1 MLRKALIFG
10 SQGHI
15 DQLREKYI
23 IVGKKIIINFDNF
36 EENYGGKIMYR
47 LIQFMLKRVIFFF
60 CIIIRI
66 QSDI

>member
-23 IVGKKIIINFDNF
+23 IVGKKIIINFD
-36 EENYGGKIMYR
+36 
-47 LIQFMLKRVIFFF
+47 
-60 CIIIRI
+60 
-66 QSDI
+66 